1 VQTSPDSLAAAPEAS
16 RRRPPWRSLVLLFA
30 VLGPGFVTA
39 SAGNDVGGI
48 ATYSSAGAQ
57 FGYNILWLM
66 IPLAVALIVVQEMSA
81 RMGCV
86 TGKGLAALIREGF
99 GVRTSVFAMIVLFL
113 INTLITS
120 TEFAGIAAA
129 AEHFDVSRYIAVPVA
144 LLAVFF
150 FVLRFNSKIV
160 ERVFVTFSLIYL
172 TYIVSAVLA
181 KPDWHAVA
189 VGTFIPHFEF
199 REAGWLAMVVT
210 VIGTTIS
217 PYMQFFLQSQVV
229 EKGSRTED
237 LTFTRVDVTNG
248 SILAIALAG
257 FMIIANAATIFIANE
272 HGAKLNPQTAMDFAV
287 ALKPLAGDAAALIF
301 AIGILNAGLFTA
313 TVLPLSTSYIIC
325 EALGFEAAIDRRFS
339 EAPVF
344 FILFAAGLLLGAG
357 FVLIPG
363 LPLLQ
368 LILFAQLLQGVLL
381 PAELV
386 LMLIIINRKSVMGEH
401 TNGPLANTIAWTTAI
416 VIGLLSLLYVMGQF
430 IPQLLGA

>member
-1 VQTSPDSLAAAPEAS
+1 MQASQAEAATPAEAP
-16 RRRPPWRSLVLLFA
+16 RRRSLWRSFLLLAA

-57 FGYNILWLM
+57 FGYDILWLM

-86 TGKGLAALIREGF
+86 TGKGLAALVRESF
-99 GVRTSVFAMIVLFL
+99 GVRISVFAMLVLFL

-129 AEHFDVSRYIAVPVA
+129 SEHFGISRFIGVPLA
-144 LLAVFF
+144 LVAVFL

-160 ERVFVTFSLIYL
+160 ERAFVVFSLIYL
-172 TYIVSAVLA
+172 SYIVSAVLA
-181 KPDWHAVA
+181 HPDWHRV
-189 VGTFIPHFEF
+189 VTGTFIPHFEF

-237 LTFTRVDVTNG
+237 LNFTRIDVTNG

-301 AIGILNAGLFTA
+301 ALGILNAGLFTA
-313 TVLPLSTSYIIC
+313 TVLPLSTSYIVC

-344 FILFAAGLLLGAG
+344 FILFGAGLLLGAG

-368 LILFAQLLQGVLL
+368 FILFAQLLQGVLL
-381 PAELV
+381 PFELV
-386 LMLIIINRKSVMGEH
+386 LMLIIINRKSVMGTH
-401 TNGPLANTIAWTTAI
+401 TNGPVANTIAWVTA
-416 VIGLLSLLYVMGQF
+416 VAIGLLSLLYVAGQF

>member
-1 VQTSPDSLAAAPEAS
+1 
-16 RRRPPWRSLVLLFA
+16 
-30 VLGPGFVTA
+30 
-39 SAGNDVGGI
+39 
-48 ATYSSAGAQ
+48 
-57 FGYNILWLM
+57 
-66 IPLAVALIVVQEMSA
+66 
-81 RMGCV
+81 
-86 TGKGLAALIREGF
+86 
-99 GVRTSVFAMIVLFL
+99 
-113 INTLITS
+113 
-120 TEFAGIAAA
+120 
-129 AEHFDVSRYIAVPVA
+129 
-144 LLAVFF
+144 
-150 FVLRFNSKIV
+150 
-160 ERVFVTFSLIYL
+160 
-172 TYIVSAVLA
+172 
-181 KPDWHAVA
+181 

-272 HGAKLNPQTAMDFAV
+272 HGAHINPQTAMDFAR
-287 ALKPLAGDAAALIF
+287 ALKPLAGNAAALIF

-325 EALGFEAAIDRRFS
+325 EALGFEAAIDRKFS

-344 FILFAAGLLLGAG
+344 FVLFAAGLLLGAG

-368 LILFAQLLQGVLL
+368 LILFAQLLQGILL

-416 VIGLLSLLYVMGQF
+416 VIGLLSLVYVAGQF

>member
-1 VQTSPDSLAAAPEAS
+1 MQAS
-16 RRRPPWRSLVLLFA
+16 QASADTPAQPLRRRSLWRTLLLFFA

-57 FGYNILWLM
+57 FGYDILWLM
-66 IPLAVALIVVQEMSA
+66 IPLAVALVVVQEMSA

-86 TGKGLAALIREGF
+86 TGKGLAALIRKGF
-99 GVRTSVFAMIVLFL
+99 GVRISVFAMLVLFL

-129 AEHFDVSRYIAVPVA
+129 SEHFGISRYIGVPLA
-144 LLAVFF
+144 LVAVFL

-160 ERVFVTFSLIYL
+160 ERVFVIFSLIYL
-172 TYIVSAVLA
+172 SYIVSAVLA
-181 KPDWHAVA
+181 HPDWHQV
-189 VGTFIPHFEF
+189 VTGTFIPHFEF

-237 LTFTRVDVTNG
+237 LTFTRIDVTNG

-257 FMIIANAATIFIANE
+257 FMIIANAATIFIANQ

-301 AIGILNAGLFTA
+301 ALGILNAGLFTA
-313 TVLPLSTSYIIC
+313 TVLPLSTSYIVC

-344 FILFAAGLLLGAG
+344 FMLFAAGLLLGAG
-357 FVLIPG
+357 FVLIPN

-368 LILFAQLLQGVLL
+368 FILFAQLLQGVLL
-381 PAELV
+381 PFELV
-386 LMLIIINRKSVMGEH
+386 LMLIIINRKSVMGPH
-401 TNGPLANTIAWTTAI
+401 TNGPLANGIAWTTAI
-416 VIGLLSLLYVMGQF
+416 VIGVLSLVYVVGQF

>member
-1 VQTSPDSLAAAPEAS
+1 MQAS
-16 RRRPPWRSLVLLFA
+16 QASADTPAQPLRRRSLWRTLLLFFA

-57 FGYNILWLM
+57 FGYDILWLM
-66 IPLAVALIVVQEMSA
+66 IPLAVALVVVQEMSA

-86 TGKGLAALIREGF
+86 TGKGLAALIRKGF
-99 GVRTSVFAMIVLFL
+99 GVRISVFAMLVLFL

-129 AEHFDVSRYIAVPVA
+129 SEHFGISRYIGVPLA
-144 LLAVFF
+144 LVAVFL

-160 ERVFVTFSLIYL
+160 ERVFVIFSLIYL
-172 TYIVSAVLA
+172 SYIVSAVLA
-181 KPDWHAVA
+181 HPDWHQV
-189 VGTFIPHFEF
+189 VTGTFIPHFEF

-237 LTFTRVDVTNG
+237 LTFTRIDVTNG

-257 FMIIANAATIFIANE
+257 FMIIANAATIFIANQ

-301 AIGILNAGLFTA
+301 ALGILNAGLFTA
-313 TVLPLSTSYIIC
+313 TVLPLSTSYIVC

-344 FILFAAGLLLGAG
+344 FMLFAAGLLLGAG
-357 FVLIPG
+357 FVLIPN

-368 LILFAQLLQGVLL
+368 FILFAQLLQGVLL
-381 PAELV
+381 PFELV
-386 LMLIIINRKSVMGEH
+386 LMLIIINRKSVMGAH
-401 TNGPLANTIAWTTAI
+401 TNGPLANGIAWTTAI
-416 VIGLLSLLYVMGQF
+416 VIGVLSLVYVVGQF